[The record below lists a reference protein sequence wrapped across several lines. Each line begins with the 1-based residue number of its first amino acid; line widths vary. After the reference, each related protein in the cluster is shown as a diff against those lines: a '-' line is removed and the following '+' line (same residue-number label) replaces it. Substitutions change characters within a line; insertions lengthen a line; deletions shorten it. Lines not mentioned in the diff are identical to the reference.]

1 MGIVTSDQGQ
11 GGAVVTLSKKN
22 RRMSQRLLI
31 DNEDHEDNEYNEEYA
46 EEPPK
51 EGVGCVMKIFL
62 ILLFIV
68 AIVLLLIPSLI
79 PVFKSIHDYNNVN
92 QVENFILVEDYQN
105 TIELPAVA
113 LTKRSNSDPLKTGS
127 TSELLKKTVSNSE
140 PVDKTGSNSESWIT
154 KFISDLRT
162 IPWWVYAVVIV
173 VFVVMG
179 LTVWRTCLC
188 LGDVLLAGWVLTRA
202 RNRGYTDLA

>member
-1 MGIVTSDQGQ
+1 MGVTSDQGQ
-11 GGAVVTLSKKN
+11 GGAVITLSKNNK
-22 RRMSQRLLI
+22 RMSQRLLI

-68 AIVLLLIPSLI
+68 AIVLVLIPSLI

-105 TIELPAVA
+105 TIELQAVA
-113 LTKRSNSDPLKTGS
+113 LTKRSN
-127 TSELLKKTVSNSE
+127 SELLKKTVSNSE

-154 KFISDLRT
+154 KFISDLST

-173 VFVVMG
+173 VFVVIG

-188 LGDVLLAGWVLTRA
+188 LGDLLLAGWVLTRA

>member
-1 MGIVTSDQGQ
+1 MG
-11 GGAVVTLSKKN
+11 VTLSKESK
-22 RRMSQRLLI
+22 RMSQRLLI
-31 DNEDHEDNEYNEEYA
+31 DNEEYA

-51 EGVGCVMKIFL
+51 EGVGCVMKIIL

-68 AIVLLLIPSLI
+68 AIVLVLVPSLI
-79 PVFKSIHDYNNVN
+79 PVFKSIHHYNNVN

-105 TIELPAVA
+105 TIELQAVA

-127 TSELLKKTVSNSE
+127 KSELLKKTVSNSE

-154 KFISDLRT
+154 KFISDLST

-173 VFVVMG
+173 VFVVIG

-188 LGDVLLAGWVLTRA
+188 LGDLLLAGWVLTRA

>member
-51 EGVGCVMKIFL
+51 EGLGCVMKIFL

-68 AIVLLLIPSLI
+68 AIVLVLIPSLI

-92 QVENFILVEDYQN
+92 QVDTFVLIEDYQN
-105 TIELPAVA
+105 TIELQAVA
-113 LTKRSNSDPLKTGS
+113 LTKRSNSDPLRTGS
-127 TSELLKKTVSNSE
+127 KSELLK
-140 PVDKTGSNSESWIT
+140 KTGSNSESWIT
-154 KFISDLRT
+154 KFISDLST

-202 RNRGYTDLA
+202 RNRGY

>member
-1 MGIVTSDQGQ
+1 MGSYIVTSDQGQ
-11 GGAVVTLSKKN
+11 GGAVVTLSKESK
-22 RRMSQRLLI
+22 RMSQRLLI

-68 AIVLLLIPSLI
+68 AIVLVLIPSLI

-105 TIELPAVA
+105 TIELQAVA
-113 LTKRSNSDPLKTGS
+113 LAKRSNSDPLKTGS
-127 TSELLKKTVSNSE
+127 KSELLKKTVSNSE
-140 PVDKTGSNSESWIT
+140 PVKKT
-154 KFISDLRT
+154 
-162 IPWWVYAVVIV
+162 
-173 VFVVMG
+173 
-179 LTVWRTCLC
+179 
-188 LGDVLLAGWVLTRA
+188 
-202 RNRGYTDLA
+202 